1 MNNFTQFPFVRFCIA
16 LILGI
21 VLYNYFTLANIIGVV
36 VAWLCFSLA
45 YAIIFIFR
53 QRFKNQLLVG
63 CIGLLFLCTSGYL
76 LAFLNNEKSYPQ
88 YYSHQLQG
96 VSHYEVIVDNLVE
109 EKENSWKVVAEV
121 RALVKSNE
129 ILPAKGKILLYLDN
143 HTVDKPNFGDVLLI
157 KGKPQEITSPK
168 NPEEFNYQQ
177 YMSWQNID
185 FQQYCRASMIEK
197 LGNENPD
204 YLKSLAIKSNI
215 VADSIFTTFVE
226 GKQEYGVAN
235 AMILGQRDDIDSNL
249 MQAYS
254 AAGAIH
260 VLSVSGLH
268 VGVICG
274 VLMVLLGFLR
284 KWGKNGKILWLLT
297 VLLILW
303 FYAFLTGLS
312 SPVLRSTLM
321 FSVILIAK
329 TFQRKDDS
337 YNTVAFSAFC
347 LLLINPNFVYNVGFQ
362 LSYLAVFGMIYFQP
376 KLNPLL
382 IIDKSK
388 SWFHWLADHTWKV
401 TTVAIAAQIATF
413 PITIY
418 YFHQFPNYFIFANPI
433 VILLSSVVLMAG
445 LGFIILAKIL
455 LFFQAESIIS
465 FFGQCLKYSILAL
478 NKTVLWFETLPFAI
492 TKFLWLST
500 FQMYILYLLM
510 FAIIALWQT
519 KAFRW
524 VWISGG
530 LTFTL
535 IVGNIFQYFVQR
547 NQDTLTLFSV
557 PKHSVFNITEGKKAY
572 LIADDSFLKS
582 RKDIGFRMNNF
593 WAKCGIID
601 TLKRD
606 LNQNQVLKS
615 FGVISQSKD
624 SVSIIAW
631 KNKTFLWLGK
641 NLKRKEFNVQNQFF
655 DYLILA
661 NKSVNDLTQIVGK
674 VQFKYLIID
683 ASYSDWYADKL
694 SNQAKLLG
702 LNCINL
708 RKQGAYQIADSD

>member
-16 LILGI
+16 LIVGI
-21 VLYNYFTLANIIGVV
+21 VLYNYFTPTNIIG
-36 VAWLCFSLA
+36 AIATCLCLGLA
-45 YAIIFIFR
+45 YVTLFIFR

-63 CIGLLFLCTSGYL
+63 CTGLLWLCSSGYL
-76 LAFLNNEKSYPQ
+76 LAFLHDEKSYPQ
-88 YYSHQLQG
+88 HYSHQLQG

-109 EKENSWKVVAEV
+109 EKENSWKVVTEV

-157 KGKPQEITSPK
+157 KGKPQEIASPK

-177 YMSWQNID
+177 YMRWQNID

-197 LGNENPD
+197 MGNENPD
-204 YLKSLAIKSNI
+204 FLKSFAIKSNI
-215 VADSIFTTFVE
+215 VADSIFTTYVE

-274 VLMVLLGFLR
+274 VLMFLLGFLR
-284 KWGKNGKILWLLT
+284 KWGKNGKILWLVT
-297 VLLILW
+297 VLITLW

-329 TFQRKDDS
+329 TFQRKDNS

-347 LLLINPNFVYNVGFQ
+347 LLLINPNFIYNVGFQ

-455 LFFQAESIIS
+455 LFFQAESIIY

-478 NKTVLWFETLPFAI
+478 NKTVLWFENLPFAI
-492 TKFLWLST
+492 AKFLWLST
-500 FQMYILYLLM
+500 FQMYVLYLLM
-510 FAIIALWQT
+510 FTIIALWRT

-524 VWISGG
+524 VWISCG

-535 IVGNIFQYFVQR
+535 IVGNVTQYFVQR

-557 PKHSVFNITEGKKAY
+557 PKHSVFNITKGKKAY

-582 RKDIGFRMNNF
+582 RKDIGFRMNNY
-593 WAKCGIID
+593 WSKCGITD
-601 TLKRD
+601 TLKYD
-606 LNQNQVLKS
+606 LHS
-615 FGVISQSKD
+615 AISVKELAFCQQSKD
-624 SVSIIAW
+624 SISVLMW
-631 KNKTFLWLGK
+631 KNLSFLWLGK
-641 NLKRKEFNVQNQFF
+641 NLKNKNLEVPTQTF
-655 DYLILA
+655 DYLVLA
-661 NKSVNDLTQIVGK
+661 NKSVKDLKQIIGK
-674 VQFKYLIID
+674 VQFKHLVID

-694 SNQAKLLG
+694 SEQARNLG
-702 LNCINL
+702 IMVTNL
-708 RKQGAYQIADSD
+708 RKSGALEVKAI